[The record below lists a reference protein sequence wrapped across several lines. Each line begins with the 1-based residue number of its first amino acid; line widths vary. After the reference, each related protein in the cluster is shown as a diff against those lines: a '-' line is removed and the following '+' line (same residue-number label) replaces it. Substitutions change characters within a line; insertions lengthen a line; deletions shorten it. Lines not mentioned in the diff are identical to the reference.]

1 MNKEVRYSPIVF
13 RNLEEDSRRLEG
25 RAIVFDSY
33 SNNLGFYEKINRSAV
48 TQELINNSDIIFTFN
63 HDPNQLLA
71 RYRNGG
77 GSLDVEL
84 REDGV
89 YFSFDIPNTTLGNDI
104 YELIKRGDISNCSF
118 CFTVADEKDSQK
130 WEKRDGKMYREIMKI
145 SGLYDL
151 SAVTYPAY
159 SDTDINARSIEA
171 RNIAEEELDK
181 IIKEAEEKAAE
192 AEAEVENREEEKP
205 EEKEVE
211 NLDEKP
217 EEEVEKPEEK
227 EVKNLDEK
235 PKSENREEEKP
246 EEVEKPEE
254 EVEKPEEKSEKREI
268 NKENKNNHNIMN
280 KQYSLVKELRNAIDN
295 NEKSITVNA
304 ETRTV
309 TVQGYGEDPSAVPG
323 VHDQVIETE
332 VQGILEPLYANS
344 VLSNL
349 GVRWYAGLPKGDV
362 QIPIMGKGSCG
373 WAGEIEAATASGN
386 TFTTKKLSPKRLT
399 AYVDISKQLLAQ
411 DTIGVEAAIRRDIVN
426 ALNDKLEATILG
438 ADAKTDEK
446 PAGIFNGA
454 SETNVDTYA
463 QLCAFEAAL
472 DDANVNGQKK
482 YLMGNTA
489 KATFRSM
496 AKGDKGFVL
505 ENSQIDGT
513 PMVNTSNVS
522 TKKFVYGDFNYLAI
536 GSWGDID
543 ITIDQ
548 YTQAINGCV
557 RLIINSYF
565 DAVILRPEAFKYG
578 NVD

>member
-211 NLDEKP
+211 NLNEKP
-217 EEEVEKPEEK
+217 EAETREEVET
-227 EVKNLDEK
+227 
-235 PKSENREEEKP
+235 REEEKP
-246 EEVEKPEE
+246 EEVEKH
-254 EVEKPEEKSEKREI
+254 EEKAEKREI

-309 TVQGYGEDPSAVPG
+309 TVQGYGEDPSQVPG
-323 VHDQVIETE
+323 VHDQVVETE

-454 SETNVDTYA
+454 VETNVDTYA
-463 QLCAFEAAL
+463 QLCAFEAGL

-489 KATFRSM
+489 KATFRSL

-505 ENSQIDGT
+505 ENGQIDGT

-565 DAVILRPEAFKYG
+565 DAVILRPEAFKFG

>member
-71 RYRNGG
+71 RFRNGG

-118 CFTVADEKDSQK
+118 CFSISDEKDSQK
-130 WEKRDGKMYREIMKI
+130 WEKREGKMYREIMKI
-145 SGLYDL
+145 GGLYDL

-192 AEAEVENREEEKP
+192 EEKREEEKP

-217 EEEVEKPEEK
+217 EA
-227 EVKNLDEK
+227 
-235 PKSENREEEKP
+235 ENREEEKP

-254 EVEKPEEKSEKREI
+254 EVEKPVEEKAEKREI
-268 NKENKNNHNIMN
+268 NKENKNNINIMN
-280 KQYSLVKELRNAIDN
+280 KQNSLVKELRNAIEN
-295 NEKSITVNA
+295 NQKSITVAA
-304 ETRTV
+304 ENRTV
-309 TVQGYGEDPSAVPG
+309 TVQGYGEGAGAVDG
-323 VHDQVIETE
+323 VHDEVIETE
-332 VQGILEPLYANS
+332 IQGILEPLYANS
-344 VLSNL
+344 VLANL
-349 GVRWYAGLPKGDV
+349 GARFYTGLPHGDV
-362 QIPIMGKGSCG
+362 QVPKMGKGSCG
-373 WAGEIEAATASGN
+373 WAGEIEAASASGN
-386 TFTTKKLSPKRLT
+386 TFTTVKLSPKRLT

-411 DTIGVEAAIRRDIVN
+411 DTIGVEAAIKRDIVN
-426 ALNDKLEATILG
+426 ALNDKLEATIFG
-438 ADAKTDEK
+438 AVAGDDTK
-446 PAGIFNGA
+446 PAGIFYNA
-454 SETNVDTYA
+454 SETNVDTFA
-463 QLCAFEAAL
+463 QLCAFEATL

-496 AKGDKGFVL
+496 IKGTNNTGMVL
-505 ENSQIDGT
+505 ENGQIDGT

-536 GSWGDID
+536 GSWGDIE

-548 YTQAINGCV
+548 YTQAVNGCV
-557 RLIINSYF
+557 RLVINAFF
-565 DAVILRPEAFKYG
+565 DAKVLRPEAFKFG

>member
-71 RYRNGG
+71 RFRNGG

-118 CFTVADEKDSQK
+118 CFSISDEKDSQK
-130 WEKRDGKMYREIMKI
+130 WEKREGKMYREIMKI
-145 SGLYDL
+145 GGLYDL

-159 SDTDINARSIEA
+159 SDTEINARSLEM

-192 AEAEVENREEEKP
+192 EEKREEEKP

-217 EEEVEKPEEK
+217 EA
-227 EVKNLDEK
+227 
-235 PKSENREEEKP
+235 ENREEEKP

-254 EVEKPEEKSEKREI
+254 EVEKPVEEKAEKREI
-268 NKENKNNHNIMN
+268 NKENKNNINIMN
-280 KQYSLVKELRNAIDN
+280 KQNSLVKELRNAIEN
-295 NEKSITVNA
+295 NQKSITVAA
-304 ETRTV
+304 ENRTV
-309 TVQGYGEDPSAVPG
+309 TVQGYGEGAGAVDG
-323 VHDQVIETE
+323 VHDEVIETE
-332 VQGILEPLYANS
+332 IQGILEPLYANS
-344 VLSNL
+344 VLANL
-349 GVRWYAGLPKGDV
+349 GARFYTGLPHGDV
-362 QIPIMGKGSCG
+362 QVPKMGKGSCG
-373 WAGEIEAATASGN
+373 WAGEIEAASASGN
-386 TFTTKKLSPKRLT
+386 TFTTVKLSPKRLT

-411 DTIGVEAAIRRDIVN
+411 DTIGVEAAIKRDIVN
-426 ALNDKLEATILG
+426 ALNDKLEATIFG
-438 ADAKTDEK
+438 AVAGDDTK
-446 PAGIFNGA
+446 PAGIFYNA
-454 SETNVDTYA
+454 SETNVDTFA
-463 QLCAFEAAL
+463 QLCAFEATL

-496 AKGDKGFVL
+496 IKGTNNTGMVL
-505 ENSQIDGT
+505 ENGQIDGT

-536 GSWGDID
+536 GSWGDIE

-548 YTQAINGCV
+548 YTQAVNGCV
-557 RLIINSYF
+557 RLVINAFF
-565 DAVILRPEAFKYG
+565 DAKVLRPEAFKFG

>member
-192 AEAEVENREEEKP
+192 AEAEVENREEEKQ

-217 EEEVEKPEEK
+217 E
-227 EVKNLDEK
+227 
-235 PKSENREEEKP
+235 SENRGEEKP

-309 TVQGYGEDPSAVPG
+309 TVQGYGEDPSQVPG

-578 NVD
+578 SVD

>member
-118 CFTVADEKDSQK
+118 CFSISDEKDSQK
-130 WEKRDGKMYREIMKI
+130 WEKREGKMYREIMKI
-145 SGLYDL
+145 GGLYDL

-159 SDTDINARSIEA
+159 SNTDINARSIEA

-181 IIKEAEEKAAE
+181 ILKEAEEKAAE
-192 AEAEVENREEEKP
+192 AEAEQENREEEKP

-217 EEEVEKPEEK
+217 EA
-227 EVKNLDEK
+227 
-235 PKSENREEEKP
+235 ENREEEKP

-254 EVEKPEEKSEKREI
+254 EVEKPVEEKAEKREI
-268 NKENKNNHNIMN
+268 NKENKNNINIMN
-280 KQYSLVKELRNAIDN
+280 KQNSLVKELRNAIEN
-295 NEKSITVNA
+295 NQKSITIAA
-304 ETRTV
+304 ENRTV
-309 TVQGYGEDPSAVPG
+309 TVQGYGEGAGAVDG
-323 VHDQVIETE
+323 VHDEVIETE
-332 VQGILEPLYANS
+332 IQGILEPLYANS
-344 VLSNL
+344 VLANL
-349 GVRWYAGLPKGDV
+349 GARFYTGLPHGDV
-362 QIPIMGKGSCG
+362 QVPKMGKGSCG
-373 WAGEIEAATASGN
+373 WAGEIEAASASGN
-386 TFTTKKLSPKRLT
+386 TFTTVKLSPKRLT

-411 DTIGVEAAIRRDIVN
+411 DTIGVEAAIKRDIVN
-426 ALNDKLEATILG
+426 ALNDKLEATIFG
-438 ADAKTDEK
+438 AVAGDETK
-446 PAGIFNGA
+446 PAGIFYNA
-454 SETNVDTYA
+454 SETNIDTYA
-463 QLCAFEAAL
+463 QLCAFEATL

-496 AKGDKGFVL
+496 IKGTNNTGMVL
-505 ENSQIDGT
+505 ENGQIDGT
-513 PMVNTSNVS
+513 PMLNTSNVS

-536 GSWGDID
+536 GSWGDVE

-548 YTQAINGCV
+548 YTQAVNGCV
-557 RLIINSYF
+557 RLVINAFF
-565 DAVILRPEAFKYG
+565 DAKVLRPEAFKFG

>member
-118 CFTVADEKDSQK
+118 CFSISDEKDSQK
-130 WEKRDGKMYREIMKI
+130 WEKREGKMYREIMKI
-145 SGLYDL
+145 GGLYDL

-159 SDTDINARSIEA
+159 SDTDINARSLEM
-171 RNIAEEELDK
+171 RNIAEAELDK

-192 AEAEVENREEEKP
+192 EKAEAEAEKREEEKP

-217 EEEVEKPEEK
+217 EA
-227 EVKNLDEK
+227 
-235 PKSENREEEKP
+235 ENREEEKP

-254 EVEKPEEKSEKREI
+254 EVEKPVDEKAEKREI
-268 NKENKNNHNIMN
+268 NKENKNNINIMN
-280 KQYSLVKELRNAIDN
+280 KQNSLVKELRNAIEN
-295 NEKSITVNA
+295 NQKSITVNA

-309 TVQGYGEDPSAVPG
+309 TVQGYGTGESAVDG
-323 VHDQVIETE
+323 VHDEVIETE
-332 VQGILEPLYANS
+332 IQGILEPLYANS
-344 VLSNL
+344 VLANL
-349 GVRWYAGLPKGDV
+349 GVRWYSGLPKGDV
-362 QIPIMGKGSCG
+362 QVPIMGKGSCG

-386 TFTTKKLSPKRLT
+386 TFTTKRLSPKRLT

-411 DTIGVEAAIRRDIVN
+411 DTIGVEAAIKRDIVN
-426 ALNDKLEATILG
+426 ALNDKLEATIFG
-438 ADAKTDEK
+438 AVAGDTEK
-446 PAGIFNGA
+446 PAGIFYGA
-454 SETNVDTYA
+454 TEENIDTYA
-463 QLCAFEAAL
+463 QLCAFEAGL

-496 AKGDKGFVL
+496 IKGNNNSGFIL
-505 ENSQIDGT
+505 ENGQIDGT

-522 TKKFVYGDFNYLAI
+522 TKKFVYGDFNYLAV
-536 GSWGDID
+536 GSWGDGEIVID
-543 ITIDQ
+543 N

-557 RLIINSYF
+557 RLIINAYF
-565 DAVILRPEAFKYG
+565 DAVVLRPEAFKFG

>member
-13 RNLEEDSRRLEG
+13 RNLEEDPRRLEG

-118 CFTVADEKDSQK
+118 CFSISDEKDSQK
-130 WEKRDGKMYREIMKI
+130 WEKREGKMYREIMKI
-145 SGLYDL
+145 GGLYDL

-181 IIKEAEEKAAE
+181 ILKEAEEKA

-217 EEEVEKPEEK
+217 EA
-227 EVKNLDEK
+227 
-235 PKSENREEEKP
+235 ENREEEKP

-254 EVEKPEEKSEKREI
+254 EVEKPVEEKAEKREI
-268 NKENKNNHNIMN
+268 NKENKNNINIMN
-280 KQYSLVKELRNAIDN
+280 KQNSLVKELRNAIEN
-295 NEKSITVNA
+295 NQKSITIAA
-304 ETRTV
+304 ENRTV
-309 TVQGYGEDPSAVPG
+309 TVQGYGEGASAVDG
-323 VHDQVIETE
+323 VHDEVIETE
-332 VQGILEPLYANS
+332 IQGILEPLYANS
-344 VLSNL
+344 VLANL
-349 GVRWYAGLPKGDV
+349 GVRFYTGLPHGDV
-362 QIPIMGKGSCG
+362 QVPIMGKGSCG
-373 WAGEIEAATASGN
+373 WAGEIEAASASGN
-386 TFTTKKLSPKRLT
+386 TFTTVKLSPKRLT

-411 DTIGVEAAIRRDIVN
+411 DTIGVEAAIKRDIVN
-426 ALNDKLEATILG
+426 ALNDKLEATIFG
-438 ADAKTDEK
+438 AVAGDDTK
-446 PAGIFNGA
+446 PAGIFYNA
-454 SETNVDTYA
+454 SETNVDTFA
-463 QLCAFEAAL
+463 QLCAFEASL

-496 AKGDKGFVL
+496 IKGTNNTGMVL
-505 ENSQIDGT
+505 ENGQIDGT
-513 PMVNTSNVS
+513 PMLNTSNVS

-536 GSWGDID
+536 GSWGDIE

-548 YTQAINGCV
+548 YTQAVNGCV
-557 RLIINSYF
+557 RLVINSYF
-565 DAVILRPEAFKYG
+565 DAKVLRPEAFKFG

>member
-217 EEEVEKPEEK
+217 E
-227 EVKNLDEK
+227 
-235 PKSENREEEKP
+235 SENREEEKQ

-309 TVQGYGEDPSAVPG
+309 TVQNQGDEPSVVPG

>member
-118 CFTVADEKDSQK
+118 CFSISDEKDSQK
-130 WEKRDGKMYREIMKI
+130 WEKREGKMYREIMKI
-145 SGLYDL
+145 GGLYDL

-171 RNIAEEELDK
+171 RNIAEAELDK
-181 IIKEAEEKAAE
+181 ILKEAEEKMKE
-192 AEAEVENREEEKP
+192 QEQEQENREEEKP

-217 EEEVEKPEEK
+217 EA
-227 EVKNLDEK
+227 
-235 PKSENREEEKP
+235 ENREEEKP

-254 EVEKPEEKSEKREI
+254 EVEKPVEEKAEKREI
-268 NKENKNNHNIMN
+268 NKENKNNINIMN
-280 KQYSLVKELRNAIDN
+280 KQNSLVKELRNAIEN
-295 NEKSITVNA
+295 NQKSITIAA
-304 ETRTV
+304 ENRTV
-309 TVQGYGEDPSAVPG
+309 TVQGYGEGASAVDG

-332 VQGILEPLYANS
+332 IQGILEPLYANS
-344 VLSNL
+344 VLANL
-349 GVRWYAGLPKGDV
+349 GVRFYTGLPHGDV
-362 QIPIMGKGSCG
+362 QVPIMGKGSCG
-373 WAGEIEAATASGN
+373 WAGEIEAASASGN
-386 TFTTKKLSPKRLT
+386 TFTTKRLSPKRLT

-411 DTIGVEAAIRRDIVN
+411 DTIGVEAAIKRDIVN
-426 ALNDKLEATILG
+426 ALNDKLEATIFG
-438 ADAKTDEK
+438 AVAGDTEK
-446 PAGIFNGA
+446 PAGIFYNA
-454 SETNVDTYA
+454 SETNVDTFA
-463 QLCAFEAAL
+463 QLCAFEASL

-496 AKGDKGFVL
+496 IKGNNNSGFIL
-505 ENSQIDGT
+505 ENGQIDGT

-522 TKKFVYGDFNYLAI
+522 TKKFVYGDFNYLAV
-536 GSWGDID
+536 GSWGDVEIVID
-543 ITIDQ
+543 N

-557 RLIINSYF
+557 RLIINAYF

>member
-118 CFTVADEKDSQK
+118 CFSISDEKDSQK
-130 WEKRDGKMYREIMKI
+130 WEKREGKMYREIMKI
-145 SGLYDL
+145 GGLYDL

-171 RNIAEEELDK
+171 RNIAEAELDK
-181 IIKEAEEKAAE
+181 ILKEAEEKAE
-192 AEAEVENREEEKP
+192 EQEKEQENREEEKP

-217 EEEVEKPEEK
+217 EA
-227 EVKNLDEK
+227 
-235 PKSENREEEKP
+235 ENREEEKP

-254 EVEKPEEKSEKREI
+254 DVEKPVEEKAEKREI
-268 NKENKNNHNIMN
+268 NKENKNNINIMN
-280 KQYSLVKELRNAIDN
+280 KQNSLVKELRNAIEN
-295 NEKSITVNA
+295 NQKSITVAA
-304 ETRTV
+304 ENRTV
-309 TVQGYGEDPSAVPG
+309 TVQGYGTGESAVDG
-323 VHDQVIETE
+323 VHDEVVETE
-332 VQGILEPLYANS
+332 IQGILEPLYANS
-344 VLSNL
+344 VLANL
-349 GVRWYAGLPKGDV
+349 GVRWYSGLPKGDV

-373 WAGEIEAATASGN
+373 WAGEIEAASASGN
-386 TFTTKKLSPKRLT
+386 TFTTKKLSPRRLT
-399 AYVDISKQLLAQ
+399 AYIDISKQLLAQ
-411 DTIGVEAAIRRDIVN
+411 DTSGVEAAIKRDIVN
-426 ALNDKLEATILG
+426 ALNDKLEATIFG
-438 ADAKTDEK
+438 SDAGDETK
-446 PAGIFNGA
+446 PAGIFYNVSA
-454 SETNVDTYA
+454 SETNVDTFA
-463 QLCAFEAAL
+463 QLCAFEASL

-496 AKGDKGFVL
+496 IKGTNNTGMVL
-505 ENSQIDGT
+505 ENGQIDGT
-513 PMVNTSNVS
+513 PMLNTSNVS
-522 TKKFVYGDFNYLAI
+522 TKKFVYGDFNYLAL
-536 GSWGDID
+536 GSWSDVEIVID
-543 ITIDQ
+543 N

-557 RLIINSYF
+557 RLIINAYF
-565 DAVILRPEAFKYG
+565 DAKVLRPEAFKFG

>member
-192 AEAEVENREEEKP
+192 AEAEVEAEKREEEKP

-217 EEEVEKPEEK
+217 EAENREEEKPEA
-227 EVKNLDEK
+227 
-235 PKSENREEEKP
+235 ENREEEKP
-246 EEVEKPEE
+246 EE
-254 EVEKPEEKSEKREI
+254 EVEKPVEEKSGKREI

-309 TVQGYGEDPSAVPG
+309 TVQGYGEDPSQVPG
-323 VHDQVIETE
+323 VHDQVVETE

-344 VLSNL
+344 VLANL
-349 GVRWYAGLPKGDV
+349 GVRWYSGLPKGDV

-463 QLCAFEAAL
+463 QLCAFEAGL

-496 AKGDKGFVL
+496 AKGDKGFIL
-505 ENSQIDGT
+505 ENGQIDGT

-557 RLIINSYF
+557 RLIINAYF